1 GLPVSVPRT
10 TSFTRSALE
19 SRHIDRD
26 QIQYGSMLT
35 RAFPSGRVVLSCV
48 AALLSVVIGR
58 GQAEAVSPDSPGI
71 RMLEE
76 IQAVIT
82 ELAEQAKPS
91 VVNLFPITGASRPRE
106 GPGERTPNA
115 SGSGSG
121 LIVDSDGH
129 IVTNNHVIGDANE
142 IEVRFSDK
150 TRLIA
155 HVVGKD
161 PDTDLAVLKVTTD
174 RPLPSARFG
183 DSAGVKVG
191 QWVLAVG
198 NPFGLDR
205 TVTLG
210 VVSGIGRENINLS
223 RYENFIQ
230 TDASINPGNSGGPL
244 FNLRGEVIGI
254 NTAIIN
260 FAQGIGFAIPS
271 NMAKQII
278 EQILAKGKV
287 VRGWLGVGIQP
298 LTPELGKK
306 FGVAEGEGVLVN
318 EVFEKDPAA
327 LAGIKPGDVIVR
339 IDGAVVDSPN
349 KLSRLIATL
358 TPGAT
363 SKIEV
368 VRDLKH
374 VTVDVPL
381 TERRELAISTSISQ
395 QEEKVDVKLGLDV
408 QEVTAALAER
418 FKLRDS
424 KGVLIAKVEPNSRAQ
439 AEGLREGDLI
449 KEVNRMEVSS
459 VGEFTSALVRS
470 SRVDTLLLRVLRETR
485 AFYVVLKLSD

>member
-1 GLPVSVPRT
+1 
-10 TSFTRSALE
+10 
-19 SRHIDRD
+19 
-26 QIQYGSMLT
+26 MLT
-35 RAFPSGRVVLSCV
+35 GAFPSLRVLLCFISVLLSPVIGGGRAEVLS
-48 AALLSVVIGR
+48 A
-58 GQAEAVSPDSPGI
+58 DSPGM

-76 IQAVIT
+76 IQTVIT
-82 ELAEQAKPS
+82 ELAEQTKPS
-91 VVNLFPITGASRPRE
+91 VVNLFPITSAGKLRE
-106 GPGERTPNA
+106 GLGERTPNA
-115 SGSGSG
+115 TGSGSG

-129 IVTNNHVIGDANE
+129 IVTNNHVIGDATE

-150 TRLIA
+150 RKHIA
-155 HVVGKD
+155 HVIGKD

-183 DSAGVKVG
+183 DSASVKVG

-210 VVSGIGRENINLS
+210 VVSGIGRENVNLS

-271 NMAKQII
+271 NMAKQVI
-278 EQILAKGKV
+278 EQLLAKGKV

-298 LTPELGKK
+298 LTAELAKK

-339 IDGAVVDSPN
+339 IDGVVVDSPN

-368 VRDLKH
+368 VRDLKRL
-374 VTVDVPL
+374 TMDVPL
-381 TERRELAISTSISQ
+381 TERRDTAVTASLPQ
-395 QEEKVDVKLGLDV
+395 QEEKLGVRLGLDL
-408 QEVTAALAER
+408 QDLTAALAER
-418 FKLRDS
+418 FKLRES
-424 KGVLIAKVEPNSRAQ
+424 KGVLIAKVEPNSLAQ

-449 KEVNRMEVSS
+449 KEVNRTEVSS
-459 VGEFTSALVRS
+459 VGEFTSTIVRS
-470 SRVDTLLLRVLRETR
+470 RRGDTLLLRVLRENR
-485 AFYVVLKLSD
+485 AFYVVLKSSD

>member
-1 GLPVSVPRT
+1 
-10 TSFTRSALE
+10 
-19 SRHIDRD
+19 
-26 QIQYGSMLT
+26 M
-35 RAFPSGRVVLSCV
+35 
-48 AALLSVVIGR
+48 
-58 GQAEAVSPDSPGI
+58 
-71 RMLEE
+71 
-76 IQAVIT
+76 
-82 ELAEQAKPS
+82 
-91 VVNLFPITGASRPRE
+91 
-106 GPGERTPNA
+106 
-115 SGSGSG
+115 
-121 LIVDSDGH
+121 
-129 IVTNNHVIGDANE
+129 
-142 IEVRFSDK
+142 
-150 TRLIA
+150 
-155 HVVGKD
+155 
-161 PDTDLAVLKVTTD
+161 
-174 RPLPSARFG
+174 
-183 DSAGVKVG
+183 
-191 QWVLAVG
+191 
-198 NPFGLDR
+198 
-205 TVTLG
+205 
-210 VVSGIGRENINLS
+210 
-223 RYENFIQ
+223 
-230 TDASINPGNSGGPL
+230 
-244 FNLRGEVIGI
+244 
-254 NTAIIN
+254 
-260 FAQGIGFAIPS
+260 
-271 NMAKQII
+271 
-278 EQILAKGKV
+278 
-287 VRGWLGVGIQP
+287 
-298 LTPELGKK
+298 
-306 FGVAEGEGVLVN
+306 N

-470 SRVDTLLLRVLRETR
+470 RRGDTLLLRVLRETR

>member
-1 GLPVSVPRT
+1 MPRLGLLGLVW
-10 TSFTRSALE
+10 
-19 SRHIDRD
+19 
-26 QIQYGSMLT
+26 MLSLLLPSLIF
-35 RAFPSGRVVLSCV
+35 AGPPSGVTL
-48 AALLSVVIGR
+48 A
-58 GQAEAVSPDSPGI
+58 DSPGI

-91 VVNLFPITGASRPRE
+91 VVNLFPLQ
-106 GPGERTPNA
+106 GPGRSREPAGERPPPNTP
-115 SGSGSG
+115 GSGSG
-121 LIVDSDGH
+121 LIVDSDGY
-129 IVTNNHVIGDANE
+129 IVTNNHVIGDASE
-142 IEVRFSDK
+142 VEVRLSDK
-150 TRLIA
+150 TKLIA
-155 HVVGKD
+155 QVIGRD
-161 PDTDLAVLKVTTD
+161 PDTDLALLKVTAG

-183 DSAGVKVG
+183 DSTTVKVG

-210 VVSGIGRENINLS
+210 VVSGIGRENVNLS

-271 NMAKQII
+271 NMAKLVIGQL
-278 EQILAKGKV
+278 QAKGKV

-298 LTPELGKK
+298 LTPELAKK

-327 LAGIKPGDVIVR
+327 AAGIKAGDIIVK
-339 IDGAVVDSPN
+339 IDGAIVDSPN
-349 KLSRLIATL
+349 KLSRLIGVL
-358 TPGAT
+358 PPGAI
-363 SKIEV
+363 SRIEV
-368 VRDLKH
+368 VRDLKPLIL
-374 VTVDVPL
+374 DVPL
-381 TERRELAISTSISQ
+381 TERHDTAVVAAIPQART
-395 QEEKVDVKLGLDV
+395 EVKLGLDV
-408 QEVTAALAER
+408 QDLTAGLADK
-418 FKLRDS
+418 FKLREP
-424 KGVLIAKVEPNSRAQ
+424 KGVLITKVESSSLAH

-449 KEVNRMEVSS
+449 KEVNRAEVAS
-459 VGEFTSALVRS
+459 VGDFTAAIARVR
-470 SRVDTLLLRVLRETR
+470 RGDTVLLRVLRENR
-485 AFYVVLKLSD
+485 AFYVVLKATD

>member
-1 GLPVSVPRT
+1 MSTAV
-10 TSFTRSALE
+10 
-19 SRHIDRD
+19 
-26 QIQYGSMLT
+26 
-35 RAFPSGRVVLSCV
+35 FPSSRVLLCFVAILFSSVIGGGRVEALS
-48 AALLSVVIGR
+48 A
-58 GQAEAVSPDSPGI
+58 DSPGI

-76 IQAVIT
+76 IHTVIT
-82 ELAEQAKPS
+82 ELAEQTKPS
-91 VVNLFPITGASRPRE
+91 VVNLFPVSGAARLRE
-106 GPGERTPNA
+106 GPGERAPNA
-115 SGSGSG
+115 TGSGSG
-121 LIVDSDGH
+121 LIVDREGH
-129 IVTNNHVIGDANE
+129 IVTNNHVIGDATE

-150 TRLIA
+150 TKLIA
-155 HVVGKD
+155 HVIGKD

-174 RPLPSARFG
+174 RPLSSARFG
-183 DSAGVKVG
+183 DSSSVKVG

-271 NMAKQII
+271 NMAKQVI
-278 EQILAKGKV
+278 EQLLAKGKV

-298 LTPELGKK
+298 LTAELAKK
-306 FGVAEGEGVLVN
+306 FGVTEGEGVLVN

-363 SKIEV
+363 SKIEI

-374 VTVDVPL
+374 VTMDVPL
-381 TERRELAISTSISQ
+381 TERRDTTFVASVSQ
-395 QEEKVDVKLGLDV
+395 QEEKLGVRLGLDL
-408 QEVTAALAER
+408 QDVTAALADR
-418 FKLRDS
+418 FKLRES
-424 KGVLIAKVEPNSRAQ
+424 KGVLITKVEPNSLAQ

-449 KEVNRMEVSS
+449 KEVNRMDVSS
-459 VGEFTSALVRS
+459 VGEFTSAMARS
-470 SRVDTLLLRVLRETR
+470 KRGDTVLLRVLRENR
-485 AFYVVLKLSD
+485 AFYVVLKSSD

>member
-1 GLPVSVPRT
+1 
-10 TSFTRSALE
+10 
-19 SRHIDRD
+19 
-26 QIQYGSMLT
+26 
-35 RAFPSGRVVLSCV
+35 
-48 AALLSVVIGR
+48 
-58 GQAEAVSPDSPGI
+58 
-71 RMLEE
+71 MLEE

-91 VVNLFPITGASRPRE
+91 VVNLFPITSTSRLHE
-106 GPGERTPNA
+106 GSGERTPNA

-142 IEVRFSDK
+142 VEVRFSDK
-150 TRLIA
+150 TKLIA

-183 DSAGVKVG
+183 DSTGVKVG

-271 NMAKQII
+271 NMAKQVI
-278 EQILAKGKV
+278 EQLLAKGKV

-298 LTPELGKK
+298 LTAELAKK
-306 FGVAEGEGVLVN
+306 FGVTEGEGVLVN

-327 LAGIKPGDVIVR
+327 LAGIKPGDIIVR

-368 VRDLKH
+368 VRDLKRLMM
-374 VTVDVPL
+374 DVPL
-381 TERRELAISTSISQ
+381 TERRDAAVIALLPQ
-395 QEEKVDVKLGLDV
+395 QEEKLEVKLGLDV
-408 QEVTAALAER
+408 QDVTAALAEK
-418 FKLRDS
+418 FKLRES

-449 KEVNRMEVSS
+449 KEVNRLEVSS
-459 VGEFTSALVRS
+459 VGEFMSAIARS
-470 SRVDTLLLRVLRETR
+470 RRGDTLLLRMLRESR
-485 AFYVVLKLSD
+485 AFYVVLKASD

>member
-1 GLPVSVPRT
+1 MSTAV
-10 TSFTRSALE
+10 
-19 SRHIDRD
+19 
-26 QIQYGSMLT
+26 
-35 RAFPSGRVVLSCV
+35 FPSSRVLLCFVAILFSSVIEGGRVEALS
-48 AALLSVVIGR
+48 A
-58 GQAEAVSPDSPGI
+58 DSPGI

-76 IQAVIT
+76 IQTVIT

-91 VVNLFPITGASRPRE
+91 VVNLFPVSGAGRLRE
-106 GPGERTPNA
+106 GPGERAPNA
-115 SGSGSG
+115 TGSGSG
-121 LIVDSDGH
+121 LIVDREGH
-129 IVTNNHVIGDANE
+129 IVTNNHVIGDATE

-150 TRLIA
+150 TKLIA
-155 HVVGKD
+155 HVIGKD

-174 RPLPSARFG
+174 RPLSSARFG
-183 DSAGVKVG
+183 DSSSVKVG

-271 NMAKQII
+271 NMAKQVI
-278 EQILAKGKV
+278 EQLLAKGKV

-298 LTPELGKK
+298 LTAELAKK
-306 FGVAEGEGVLVN
+306 FGVTEGEGVLVN

-363 SKIEV
+363 SKIEI

-374 VTVDVPL
+374 VTMDVPL
-381 TERRELAISTSISQ
+381 TERRDTTFVASVSQ
-395 QEEKVDVKLGLDV
+395 QEEKLGVRLGLDL
-408 QEVTAALAER
+408 QDVTAALADR
-418 FKLRDS
+418 FKLRES
-424 KGVLIAKVEPNSRAQ
+424 KGVLITKVEPNSLAQ

-449 KEVNRMEVSS
+449 KEVNRMDVSS
-459 VGEFTSALVRS
+459 VGEFTSAMARS
-470 SRVDTLLLRVLRETR
+470 KRGDTVLLRVLRENR
-485 AFYVVLKLSD
+485 AFYVVLKSSD